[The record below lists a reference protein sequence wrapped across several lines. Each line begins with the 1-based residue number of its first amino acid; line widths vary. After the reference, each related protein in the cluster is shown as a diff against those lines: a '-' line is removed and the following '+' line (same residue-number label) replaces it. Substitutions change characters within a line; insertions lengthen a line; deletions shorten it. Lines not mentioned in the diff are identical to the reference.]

1 MSPAPHLTP
10 PKLPAQTVATAAHA
24 TGFSE
29 VTIRRRIKDGTLP
42 HYRVGRSIRI
52 LDDDLFS
59 LFERVNSEPTEA
71 QERAQKLSEARSR
84 QAQYMEHRAQAMA
97 EHPASGAYPNRDKV
111 TRDRIGDR
119 VVHVLD
125 CAADECD
132 YCGKSKALPLR
143 LIADAVASGRFAVV
157 VDGRSA

>member
-97 EHPASGAYPNRDKV
+97 GHPASGAYPNRDKV

-125 CAADECD
+125 CATLEPGRD
-132 YCGKSKALPLR
+132 PLTDLDTIEAELAAFVEAER
-143 LIADAVASGRFAVV
+143 ERAG
-157 VDGRSA
+157 